1 MKAVTITA
9 FGDVDHLELRNVED
23 PVAAPGEIVLDVRAA
38 ALNHLD
44 IWVRQG
50 AKDQLPLP
58 WIPGSDAAGTIAAVG
73 EGVDGWDVGQS
84 VVLNA
89 GLDRSEPH
97 PPPARENALT
107 RGIIGLSRPGTFAK
121 KVAVP
126 AWCLHPKPQ
135 HLSYGQAAALAL
147 DHLTAWRMIFSR
159 AQLQPGE
166 TVLIHGIGGGAA
178 LAALQWTTL
187 AGGRAIVTSSS
198 DEKLNR
204 ARQLGAETGIN
215 YQSSEDVAQAVRD
228 ATAGRGADV
237 AIDSVGAATW
247 PINFQAVRPGGRIV
261 HCGVTTGK
269 ETTVNIQHLYWN
281 QLSVLG
287 STMGSQ
293 EEFADMLR
301 AVNAAALEP
310 VIDSTWKL
318 DDIREATRHLEAG
331 QQFGKVVIEMQ

>member
-1 MKAVTITA
+1 MKAVTLTA
-9 FGDVDHLELRNVED
+9 FGDVENLDIRDVED
-23 PVAAPGEIVLDVRAA
+23 PIAAPGEVVLDIRAA

-58 WIPGSDAAGTIAAVG
+58 WIPGSDAAGTVAAVG
-73 EGVDGWDVGQS
+73 EGVDGWDVGQD
-84 VVLNA
+84 VVLNT
-89 GLDRSEPH
+89 GLDRDEPQPH
-97 PPPARENALT
+97 PARENALT
-107 RGIIGLSRPGTFAK
+107 RGIIGLSRPGTFAT

-126 AWCLHPKPQ
+126 AWCVHPKPE
-135 HLSYGQAAALAL
+135 HLSYGQAAALPL
-147 DHLTAWRMIFSR
+147 DHLTAWRMVFSR

-166 TVLIHGIGGGAA
+166 IVLIHGIGGGVA

-198 DEKLNR
+198 DEKLRR
-204 ARQLGAETGIN
+204 AHELGAETGIN
-215 YQSSEDVAQAVRD
+215 YQTTDDVAQAVQE
-228 ATAGRGADV
+228 ATGGRGADV

-269 ETTVNIQHLYWN
+269 ETTVSIQQLYWN

-301 AVNAAALEP
+301 AVNAAAIEP
-310 VIDSTWKL
+310 IIDSTWKL
-318 DDIREATRHLEAG
+318 DDIRDATRRMEAG
-331 QQFGKVVIEMQ
+331 EQFGKIVIEMK